1 MGLGACNATNSCVLT
16 VREMSESKPQ
26 VGDLAEELDQLTW
39 SETARLSAQLGMKSS
54 VLREIRESKQRDD
67 IKLLKTM
74 ELWLKSD
81 QNASW
86 KRVVRALNAI
96 RKNVL
101 AQEMEW
107 KYCRPAP
114 ASRSAADSALHAV
127 GVRSFSRSRPVANP
141 EAAAP
146 SIARASAGMD
156 SSSTLS
162 QFSNL
167 ALIHP
172 CVCTAVFI
180 VIRGGVV
187 GKCFG

>member
-1 MGLGACNATNSCVLT
+1 
-16 VREMSESKPQ
+16 MSESKPQ

-86 KRVVRALNAI
+86 NRVVRALNAI

-101 AQEMEW
+101 AQEMERR
-107 KYCRPAP
+107 YCRPAP
-114 ASRSAADSALHAV
+114 ASRSADSALHAV
-127 GVRSFSRSRPVANP
+127 GVRSFSRPKPVANP

-146 SIARASAGMD
+146 SIARASAAE
-156 SSSTLS
+156 SLE
-162 QFSNL
+162 
-167 ALIHP
+167 
-172 CVCTAVFI
+172 AVM
-180 VIRGGVV
+180 
-187 GKCFG
+187 

>member
-1 MGLGACNATNSCVLT
+1 MCFDSS
-16 VREMSESKPQ
+16 REMSESKPQ

-86 KRVVRALNAI
+86 NRVVRALKAT

-114 ASRSAADSALHAV
+114 ASRSADSALHAV
-127 GVRSFSRSRPVANP
+127 GVRSFSGSRPVAIP

-156 SSSTLS
+156 KSSTPS

-167 ALIHP
+167 ALVHP

-187 GKCFG
+187 GKYFG